1 MSTFAS
7 SRRAT
12 AAVLA
17 VATMLGLAGG
27 ARAADPPA
35 RIYAVVSLVGDQFSV
50 IKRRPQIGAHRDTN
64 ERLEFP
70 VADAHFD
77 RMAMTAAEAA
87 IRRARPGV
95 DVLQA
100 SIRDPRL
107 FAAQDK
113 LLTETPE
120 SHDLRVALQGLLAK
134 YGATHLVL
142 VTKRRNE
149 ASFKIVNSTIGSGTI
164 SGIGFYLDSVTTMV
178 REGSKEAS
186 PGFLSTYAY
195 VTVSLLD
202 AASLRLVRSEYAL
215 ESSMA
220 LAVDSTE
227 AVRAWDALT
236 PEGKVASLE
245 RVLRNG
251 VDRATT
257 AVLAE

>member
-1 MSTFAS
+1 MSPFAS

-35 RIYAVVSLVGDQFSV
+35 RIYAVISLVGDQFSV

-77 RMAMTAAEAA
+77 RMAMTGAA

-202 AASLRLVRSEYAL
+202 AASLRLVRSDYAL

>member
-17 VATMLGLAGG
+17 VAAMLGLAGG

-35 RIYAVVSLVGDQFSV
+35 RIYAVISLVGDQFSV

-77 RMAMTAAEAA
+77 RMAMTGAA

>member
-35 RIYAVVSLVGDQFSV
+35 RIYAVISLVGDQFSV

-77 RMAMTAAEAA
+77 RMAMTGAA

-202 AASLRLVRSEYAL
+202 AASLRLVRSDYAL